1 MTTRRE
7 RRLAALERL
16 HPPPPP
22 PRPEIAWLSA
32 MTVPELCV
40 LERLAYDGATAAD
53 HPLFAAL
60 VAAGQ
65 ARLAGHAVEPLATE
79 PPLGQF
85 PANVGAI
92 TGETVWISPPEP
104 EAYRR

>member
-40 LERLAYDGATAAD
+40 LERLPTTAPPA
-53 HPLFAAL
+53 PANPRSTL
-60 VAAGQ
+60 VAT
-65 ARLAGHAVEPLATE
+65 VPLSNRQ
-79 PPLGQF
+79 L
-85 PANVGAI
+85 V
-92 TGETVWISPPEP
+92 S
-104 EAYRR
+104 YRVM